1 MIDLTGRPLSSN
13 FVVAEAIP
21 LLPPEPENDG
31 CCRSKYTDRGKPDI
45 LGRNI
50 KDTSY
55 WEEFSM
61 DPIFSSIPD
70 GGVVVP
76 IDYLKSLY
84 DPRQANG
91 EQNQEPENDDNYSH
105 RNTKFEL
112 GGEDVGDVMDS
123 LEHALNAGRPKP
135 LELSSSKSSVAVDH
149 ASEPHS
155 DSWAPSARDTEAM
168 LAALGVTGAPKPVR
182 APARPYPPPSTREP
196 PLQASPSGASRSRSR
211 SPVSYES

>member
-1 MIDLTGRPLSSN
+1 MIDLAGRPLSAN

-45 LGRNI
+45 LGQNV

-55 WEEFSM
+55 WEEFSR
-61 DPIFSSIPD
+61 DPIFSPITL
-70 GGVVVP
+70 GGVVIP

-84 DPRQANG
+84 DPRQGNQ
-91 EQNQEPENDDNYSH
+91 EQSQEPENDDENSH
-105 RNTKFEL
+105 QESKFGL
-112 GGEDVGDVMDS
+112 DGEDVGDVMDS

-135 LELSSSKSSVAVDH
+135 LQLSSSKNGAAVDQP
-149 ASEPHS
+149 SVPHS
-155 DSWAPSARDTEAM
+155 GSWIPSARDTEAM

-182 APARPYPPPSTREP
+182 APARPYPPPSAQELP
-196 PLQASPSGASRSRSR
+196 SQASPDGASRSRSR
-211 SPVSYES
+211 SPTTYDP